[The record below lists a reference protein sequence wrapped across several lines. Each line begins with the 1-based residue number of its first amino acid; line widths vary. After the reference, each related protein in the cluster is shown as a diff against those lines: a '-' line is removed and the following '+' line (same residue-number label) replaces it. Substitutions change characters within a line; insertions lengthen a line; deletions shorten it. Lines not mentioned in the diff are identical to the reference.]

1 MGGEGG
7 GESPLLE
14 VYRARGAAELAG
26 EQVQRTGGWTVSQ
39 AHRQRDRPQSR
50 AVTPLRHPASGASSE
65 RLTAFSACTLLS
77 PKPLMH
83 CDRVGR
89 STWPGARDTA
99 EQAQGSL
106 GQTCRTGLGPSARH
120 APLPQTGVAPS
131 VCRCSPPTPPPASVP
146 MVLQV
151 SRGHA
156 PARRLPDPDAV
167 PTSPL
172 PVWVLSS
179 L

>member
-26 EQVQRTGGWTVSQ
+26 EQVQRTGGWTASQ

-50 AVTPLRHPASGASSE
+50 AVTPLRHPASGASSG

-131 VCRCSPPTPPPASVP
+131 VCRCSPPTPPPRFSPNGPAGFP
-146 MVLQV
+146 RPRPCQV
-151 SRGHA
+151 A
-156 PARRLPDPDAV
+156 PRP
-167 PTSPL
+167 
-172 PVWVLSS
+172 
-179 L
+179 

>member
-1 MGGEGG
+1 M
-7 GESPLLE
+7 
-14 VYRARGAAELAG
+14 
-26 EQVQRTGGWTVSQ
+26 QRTGEWTASQ

-50 AVTPLRHPASGASSE
+50 AVTPLRHPVSGASSE
-65 RLTAFSACTLLS
+65 RLTAFPAGTLLC

-83 CDRVGR
+83 CDSVGR
-89 STWPGARDTA
+89 STWPGAGDTA

-106 GQTCRTGLGPSARH
+106 GQACRTGLGPPARH
-120 APLPQTGVAPS
+120 APLPQAGVAPS
-131 VCRCSPPTPPPASVP
+131 ACCRSPPASVP
-146 MVLQV
+146 TVLQV

-156 PARRLPDPDAV
+156 PARWLPDPDAV
-167 PTSPL
+167 LTFPL